1 MTLRR
6 FFIDSGRLLQERP
19 SLGGEEAKHI
29 QRVLRMSPGDRMILF
44 DNTGW
49 EYEAQITGMVSGQV
63 FYEVFGKKKAPRE
76 SPLRITL
83 AVPLIRPQPLE
94 WIYQKGTELG
104 VDSFCPYYSRFSGR
118 NFSSQEWGGK
128 QERWKR
134 IITEAAKQCGRNQLP
149 ELMAP
154 CSFDRVLE
162 AGDRALRILPYEGET
177 VYTLK
182 EIADRYPETGRIMAC
197 IGPEGGFSPEEVR
210 QAEEKNFIA
219 VSLGPRILRA
229 ETAVLTLIGLLQFL
243 WGDLGVNLKG
253 GSDALSEV
261 RI

>member
-6 FFIDSGRLLQERP
+6 FFIDSYRLEPERP
-19 SLGGEEAKHI
+19 SLEGEEAKHI
-29 QRVLRMSPGDRMILF
+29 LRVLRLGLGDRIVLF

-49 EYEAQITGMVSGQV
+49 EYEAQITGIQSGQV
-63 FYEVFGKKKAPRE
+63 FYEVLEKKWVPRE

-104 VDSFCPYYSRFSGR
+104 VTSFYPYYSRYSGR
-118 NFSSQEWGGK
+118 NFSNQEWEGK

-134 IITEAAKQCGRNQLP
+134 IITEAAKQCGRNRLP
-149 ELMAP
+149 ELIAP
-154 CSFDRVLE
+154 GSFDQVLST
-162 AGDRALRILPYEGET
+162 GDPALRILPYEGET

-182 EIADRYPETGRIMAC
+182 EIADRYPETGRVMAC

-210 QAEEKNFIA
+210 RAEDKNFFTI
-219 VSLGPRILRA
+219 SLGPRILRA
-229 ETAVLTLIGLLQFL
+229 ETAVLTLIGLLQYL
-243 WGDLGVNLKG
+243 WGDLGGN
-253 GSDALSEV
+253 
-261 RI
+261 

>member
-1 MTLRR
+1 MTLTLRR
-6 FFIDSGRLLQERP
+6 FFIDSCRLQQERP
-19 SLGGEEAKHI
+19 SLEGEEAKHI
-29 QRVLRMSPGDRMILF
+29 LRVLRLGSGDRIILF

-49 EYEAQITGMVSGQV
+49 EYEAQITGRQSGQV
-63 FYEVFGKKKAPRE
+63 FYEVLEKKWVPRE

-104 VDSFCPYYSRFSGR
+104 VHSFCPYYSRYSGR
-118 NFSSQEWGGK
+118 NFSSREWEGK

-134 IITEAAKQCGRNQLP
+134 IITAAAKQCGRNRLP

-154 CSFDRVLE
+154 GSFGQVLST
-162 AGDRALRILPYEGET
+162 GDPALRILPYEGEN

-182 EIADRYPETGRIMAC
+182 EIADRYPETGRVMAC

-210 QAEEKNFIA
+210 RAEEKNFFTI
-219 VSLGPRILRA
+219 SLGPRILRA
-229 ETAVLTLIGLLQFL
+229 ETAVLTLVGLLQYL
-243 WGDLGVNLKG
+243 WGDLGGN
-253 GSDALSEV
+253 
-261 RI
+261 

>member
-6 FFIDSGRLLQERP
+6 FFIDSVRLQSERP
-19 SLGGEEAKHI
+19 SLEGEEAKHI
-29 QRVLRMSPGDRMILF
+29 LRVLRLGPGDRIALF

-49 EYEAQITGMVSGQV
+49 EYEAQITGRQSGRV
-63 FYEVFGKKKAPRE
+63 FYEVLEKKWVPRE
-76 SPLRITL
+76 SPLRIIL

-104 VDSFCPYYSRFSGR
+104 VHSFYPYYSRYSGR
-118 NFSSQEWGGK
+118 NFSSREWEGK

-134 IITEAAKQCGRNQLP
+134 IITEAAKQCGRNRLP

-154 CSFDRVLE
+154 CSFDQVLE
-162 AGDRALRILPYEGET
+162 IGDPALRILPYEGEN

-182 EIADRYPETGRIMAC
+182 EIADRYPETRRVMAC

-210 QAEEKNFIA
+210 RAEEKNCFTI
-219 VSLGPRILRA
+219 SLGPRILRA
-229 ETAVLTLIGLLQFL
+229 ETAVLSLIGLLQYL
-243 WGDLGVNLKG
+243 WGDLGGN
-253 GSDALSEV
+253 
-261 RI
+261 